1 MKNRNVFVLIC
12 IVAGLSAWL
21 TTPANAA
28 CEELRERIH
37 DNRRGFEE
45 IEGEKGRLREE
56 LHQTLDPAQKHEIE
70 ARIEDIERIQMR
82 LNEELGTLERELSEC
97 ERIAPNGNDSLH
109 PGIIAAIIG
118 AIGAILAALISLLR
132 RR

>member
-1 MKNRNVFVLIC
+1 MKNRSVFVLFC

-21 TTPANAA
+21 ATSANAA
-28 CEELRERIH
+28 CEDLRERIH

-45 IEGEKGRLREE
+45 MEGEKGRLHEE
-56 LHQTLDPAQKHEIE
+56 LQQTLDPAQRHEIE

-97 ERIAPNGNDSLH
+97 EQIVPNGSDGLH

-118 AIGAILAALISLLR
+118 AIGAVLAALISLLR